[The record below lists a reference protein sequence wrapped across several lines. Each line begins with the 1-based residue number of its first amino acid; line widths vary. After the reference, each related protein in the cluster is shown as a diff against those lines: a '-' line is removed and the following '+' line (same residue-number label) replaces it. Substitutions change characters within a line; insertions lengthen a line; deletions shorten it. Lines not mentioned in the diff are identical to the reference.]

1 MFLRKFLLLPVIAL
15 TVISFAS
22 CSDDDENNMVTP
34 PASTSTSKVKVVHT
48 SPDAPKV
55 DILLDNAFVD
65 TLSFPRNTTYL
76 EVNSG
81 SRNVKVRATGTTIVP
96 IDANLTLDVN
106 KNYSIF
112 AIDRLSNI
120 SPLVTVDDLSTP
132 ASGKAHV
139 RFIHLSPDAP
149 AVSIIANGS
158 VTLFSNRSFNKTIT
172 AAEQAFTPV
181 DAGTYNLQVRTS
193 AGNVLALDLPGIT
206 LTAGKIYTVFA
217 RGFLSGTGAQALG
230 AQIMV
235 NN

>member
-1 MFLRKFLLLPVIAL
+1 MFLRKFLLLPLIAVTSIAL
-15 TVISFAS
+15 TS
-22 CSDDDENNMVTP
+22 CSDDDNNNIAAPQTTT
-34 PASTSTSKVKVVHT
+34 AKVKVVHT

-76 EVNSG
+76 DVPAGE
-81 SRNVKVRATGTTIVP
+81 RNVKVRATGTSIVP
-96 IDANLTLDVN
+96 IDANVTFDAN
-106 KNYSIF
+106 KIYSVF
-112 AIDRLSNI
+112 AIDVLSNI
-120 SPLVTVDDLSTP
+120 SALVTTDDLIAP

-149 AVSIIANGS
+149 AVNIIANGS
-158 VTLFSNRSFNKTIT
+158 VTLFSNRSFNKSIT

-181 DAGTYNLQVRTS
+181 DAGTYDIQVRTVN
-193 AGNVLALDLPGIT
+193 GNALALDLPGIT

-217 RGFLSGTGAQALG
+217 KGLLSGTGSQALG
-230 AQIMV
+230 AQIIV

>member
-1 MFLRKFLLLPVIAL
+1 MFLRKFLLLPVLAI
-15 TVISFAS
+15 TVLSFSA
-22 CSDDDENNMVTP
+22 CSDDDENNIVTP
-34 PASTSTSKVKVVHT
+34 PETLSKIKVVHT

-76 EVNSG
+76 DVPAG

-96 IDANLTLDVN
+96 IDANLTFEAS

-112 AIDRLSNI
+112 AIDVLSNI
-120 SPLVTVDDLSTP
+120 SAIVTTDDLNAP
-132 ASGKAHV
+132 AAGKAHV

-149 AVSIIANGS
+149 AVNIIANGS
-158 VTLFSNRSFNKTIT
+158 ITVFANRSFNKSIT

-181 DAGTYNLQVRTS
+181 DAGTYNLQVRTVN
-193 AGNVLALDLPGIT
+193 GNALALDLPGIT

-217 RGFLSGTGAQALG
+217 KGLLSGTGAQALG
-230 AQIMV
+230 AQIIV